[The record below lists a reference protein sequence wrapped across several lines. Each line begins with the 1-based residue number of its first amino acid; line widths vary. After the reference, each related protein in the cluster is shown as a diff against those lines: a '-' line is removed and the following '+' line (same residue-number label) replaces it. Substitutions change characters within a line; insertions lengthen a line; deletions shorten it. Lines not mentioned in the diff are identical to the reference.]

1 MMKALERAAL
11 QPDRLILSSLNQS
24 IIIFDEVSR
33 FHSKGYI
40 RKSQS
45 LIFDK
50 FVSYTLQKRS
60 LMSCVNGQIDEVMKI
75 EISVEV
81 KCE

>member
-11 QPDRLILSSLNQS
+11 QPDRLILSHLNQS

-33 FHSKGYI
+33 FHLKGYT
-40 RKSQS
+40 KSQS

-50 FVSYTLQKRS
+50 FVSYTLQKRI
-60 LMSCVNGQIDEVMKI
+60 LMPRVNSQIDEVMKI
-75 EISVEV
+75 EIS
-81 KCE
+81 